1 MTMHRKS
8 HSVRCILESHPTTR
22 WRSCTGLVPQHRTAP
37 MTRRSGSSGQFGV
50 VGRAPCTIATSSSGA
65 TRGCIERSDSSGAW
79 SSNSACMVVTVPSG
93 VPPSSGDAELRG
105 CDRWADGG
113 AGSRWY
119 RAPMR
124 DSVGPNERI
133 FAWYYPFVVGLAER
147 AGLRETRRT
156 LFCRAEGRTLEIGAG
171 TGLNLPHYTPAVS
184 ELVVTEPNSH
194 MLAHLRLRLGSD
206 RLAVGAWQLVQTGA
220 EVLPFEDGCFD
231 TVTAAFVQCTIPDP
245 ATALA
250 EIARVLRPGGRLLFL
265 EHVRAPEGSRL
276 G

>member
-1 MTMHRKS
+1 MVVEPRLH
-8 HSVRCILESHPTTR
+8 E
-22 WRSCTGLVPQHRTAP
+22 QHRAKWEAP
-37 MTRRSGSSGQFGV
+37 
-50 VGRAPCTIATSSSGA
+50 
-65 TRGCIERSDSSGAW
+65 
-79 SSNSACMVVTVPSG
+79 
-93 VPPSSGDAELRG
+93 ELRG
-105 CDRWADGG
+105 CGAPLGCDRLADGG
-113 AGSRWY
+113 AGNRWY

-124 DSVGPNERI
+124 DSKGLNERI

-156 LFCRAEGRTLEIGAG
+156 LFSRAEGRTLEIGAG
-171 TGLNLPHYTPAVS
+171 TGLNLPHYTRAVG

-194 MLAHLRLRLGSD
+194 MLAHLRLRLASD
-206 RLAVGAWQLVQTGA
+206 RLAIGAWQLVQTGA
-220 EVLPFEDGCFD
+220 ELLPFEDCCFD

-276 G
+276 GRFQDLVEVPHRYVAAGCYPNRRTETVLRRSALRVEQLEHGSQPRSSPTVRPMIFGSAVRIDA

>member
-1 MTMHRKS
+1 MVIDLRLH
-8 HSVRCILESHPTTR
+8 
-22 WRSCTGLVPQHRTAP
+22 
-37 MTRRSGSSGQFGV
+37 
-50 VGRAPCTIATSSSGA
+50 GRHCAKWGA
-65 TRGCIERSDSSGAW
+65 
-79 SSNSACMVVTVPSG
+79 
-93 VPPSSGDAELRG
+93 PSSGDAELRG

-124 DSVGPNERI
+124 DSVGLNERM

-147 AGLRETRRT
+147 AGLREIRRT

-220 EVLPFEDGCFD
+220 EVLPFEDCCFD

-276 G
+276 GRFQDLVEVPHRYVAAGCYPNRRTETVLRRSALRVEQLEHGSQPRSSPTVRPMIFGSAVRIDA